1 MNGRHYKGFLFLGC
15 LMCESNRKGSLKK
28 KTMRSMLFRLPPNPR
43 KLGPS
48 LGGDL
53 GFDGGC
59 EANAG
64 IPSFQ

>member
-15 LMCESNRKGSLKK
+15 LMCESNRKGSLKIK
-28 KTMRSMLFRLPPNPR
+28 PMRSMLFRLPQTAYNR
-43 KLGPS
+43 GFS
-48 LGGDL
+48 FGGDL

>member
-1 MNGRHYKGFLFLGC
+1 
-15 LMCESNRKGSLKK
+15 
-28 KTMRSMLFRLPPNPR
+28 MLFRLPQTAYN
-43 KLGPS
+43 S
-48 LGGDL
+48 TFSFGGDL